1 MDLKIVSATPSPN
14 PPQGGGES
22 EETTTLAPPQRG
34 EESLPQD
41 LAVDGLAPGMT
52 MRPASVAAAAADL
65 GRCYEEGLA
74 VIPQGGR
81 TQIGLGAVP
90 RRYDVAFSTA
100 GLSRLLEHEP
110 ADLTCRVEAGM
121 RLRDLQDVLSKHG
134 QRLPLDPPHPE
145 AATVG
150 GVLAANTN
158 GLGRGRYGTV
168 RDWVIGITV
177 LYPVGNPARI
187 ARAGGKVVKNVAGYD
202 LMKLHIGALG
212 TLGVIAEANFKVQ
225 TLPEASADV
234 LARFDTPAAALR
246 CGHGLALGY
255 LLPAAM
261 AVLNEQALGQC
272 GVTAP
277 WPWVL
282 AARLEGYRA
291 EVAAGRDRVMAA
303 VKDAGGQLEEEV
315 PGFWDA
321 ARDWPAPPPPAVVLR
336 AATSLTGVPG
346 LIDAVGTDASVMAQ
360 PVVGVVYVRP
370 LPGMAEPV
378 ITRLRDALG
387 AGGSVVVERAP
398 VAEKELLDVWG
409 PPPAGFA
416 LMRGL
421 KASLDPRGILN
432 PGRFVG
438 GI

>member
-1 MDLKIVSATPSPN
+1 MKTEV
-14 PPQGGGES
+14 G
-22 EETTTLAPPQRG
+22 QR
-34 EESLPQD
+34 QD
-41 LAVDGLAPGMT
+41 LAVDGLVPSATMSPG
-52 MRPASVAAAAADL
+52 SVAAAAADL

-81 TQIGLGAVP
+81 TQIGLGGVP
-90 RRYDVAFSTA
+90 HRYDVAFSTT

-121 RLRDLQDVLSKHG
+121 RLGDLQAVLNKHG

-145 AATVG
+145 EATVG
-150 GVLAANTN
+150 GLLAANTN

-177 LYPVGNPARI
+177 LYPVANPARV

-212 TLGVIAEANFKVQ
+212 TLGVIAEVNFKVQ
-225 TLPEASADV
+225 TVPEASAD
-234 LARFDTPAAALR
+234 LIARFDTPAAALR

-261 AVLNEQALGQC
+261 AVLNREALGQC

-282 AARLEGYRA
+282 AARLEGYQA
-291 EVAAGRDRVMAA
+291 EVAAGRDRVTAA
-303 VKDAGGQLEEEV
+303 VKEAGGQVEEQA

-321 ARDWPAPPPPAVVLR
+321 ARGWPAAPLPAVVLR
-336 AATSLTGVPG
+336 AATSLTGVPR
-346 LIDAVGTDASVMAQ
+346 LVDAIGTDASVMAQ
-360 PVVGVVYVRP
+360 PGVGVVHVRP

-378 ITRLRDALG
+378 VKRLREALG
-387 AGGSVVVERAP
+387 PGGSVVVERAP
-398 VAEKELLDVWG
+398 AAQKASLDVWG

-438 GI
+438 DI